1 MVILPFFHSS
11 MASIVHCRHT
21 ITGTFAELPDTMTDN
36 DNYAHTRDSS
46 QQEYPDDNDRITSD
60 HVPSTWSTLD
70 NACTFCHGGSCQVC
84 PETAFHSV
92 FQGSSSPLYLGLPG
106 WHCCSCETCVFQL
119 NQARM
124 NHVVPQSL
132 LDQLFERLVKIS
144 DDEFASP
151 AAPTW
156 QILCAFRT
164 NWSGL
169 SGHCTTA
176 VVWRRIN
183 EQARPQRLPVSLE
196 MIAKCNPSDNTDKY
210 TLLKRWV

>member
-1 MVILPFFHSS
+1 V
-11 MASIVHCRHT
+11 
-21 ITGTFAELPDTMTDN
+21 TD
-36 DNYAHTRDSS
+36 DDCIRGSS
-46 QQEYPDDNDRITSD
+46 QEDYPYDNDRITTD
-60 HVPSTWSTLD
+60 HIPSTWSTLD
-70 NACTFCHGGSCQVC
+70 KACTFCHGGSCQVC
-84 PETAFHSV
+84 PETEFHSV
-92 FQGSSSPLYLGLPG
+92 FQESSSPNYNGYPLHLGLPG
-106 WHCCSCETCVFQL
+106 WHCCSCETCVCQL

-124 NHVVPQSL
+124 NHVVPKSL

-144 DDEFASP
+144 DDEVASP

-169 SGHCTTA
+169 SGHSTTA

-183 EQARPQRLPVSLE
+183 GQARPQRMPVSLE
-196 MIAKCNPSDNTDKY
+196 MIAKCNPSDNSDKY